1 MDIKSMTAPCRKSM
15 VITWPDGVMI
25 SNSSDQQ
32 EQNSNKW
39 DRLS

>member
-1 MDIKSMTAPCRKSM
+1 M
-15 VITWPDGVMI
+15 VITWPDGAMI

-39 DRLS
+39 DTVPKS